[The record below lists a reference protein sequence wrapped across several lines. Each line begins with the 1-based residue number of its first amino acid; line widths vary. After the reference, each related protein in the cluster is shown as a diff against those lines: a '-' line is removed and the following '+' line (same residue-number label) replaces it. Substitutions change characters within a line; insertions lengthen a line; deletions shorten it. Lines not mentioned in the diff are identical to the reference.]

1 MYPINEGLEKVL
13 EDLKA
18 HPKVIAIYLFGS
30 YAKGCA
36 KPLSDIDV
44 AVIID
49 KPDPATEAELGSL
62 YSEKL
67 DVVLFHRLPLYIQFE
82 VFRYGKE
89 LFVRDADKLFEIRL
103 SVLRGYLEHSWL
115 YRRMEKEVLK

>member
-1 MYPINEGLEKVL
+1 
-13 EDLKA
+13 
-18 HPKVIAIYLFGS
+18 
-30 YAKGCA
+30 
-36 KPLSDIDV
+36 
-44 AVIID
+44 VIID